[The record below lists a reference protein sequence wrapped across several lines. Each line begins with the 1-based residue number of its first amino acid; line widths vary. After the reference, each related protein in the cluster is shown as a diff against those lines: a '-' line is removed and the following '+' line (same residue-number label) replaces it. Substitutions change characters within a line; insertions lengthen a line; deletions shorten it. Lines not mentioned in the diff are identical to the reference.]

1 MAKNYNEGVARNG
14 DAKLASEKL
23 TVSQLT
29 QAVRHLKAELEEQ
42 QERLDWLAQL
52 GEPGCCGA
60 CTHRSAKGD
69 GKIEATLKE
78 VEWATFECLENRDV
92 LKRQGARLAR
102 VEMLVQDIRRKLKQ
116 RGDGYVTN
124 QND

>member
-1 MAKNYNEGVARNG
+1 MVKSYDEDVARNG

-42 QERLDWLAQL
+42 QEQLDWLAHL
-52 GEPGCCGA
+52 GESGCCGA
-60 CTHRSAKGD
+60 CKHGNAKLD
-69 GKIEATLKE
+69 GKIEANLKE
-78 VEWATFECLENRDV
+78 VEWVSFECLQNQDV